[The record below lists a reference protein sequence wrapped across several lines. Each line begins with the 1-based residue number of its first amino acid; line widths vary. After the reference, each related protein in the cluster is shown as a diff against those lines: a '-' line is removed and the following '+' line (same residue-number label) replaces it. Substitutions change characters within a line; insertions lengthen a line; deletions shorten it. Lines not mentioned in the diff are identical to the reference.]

1 MAKARALDKRRR
13 SIRNIRKITR
23 TMELIATARFKKA
36 MDRAS
41 AATAYTRR
49 ITQLV
54 ADLANSGLE
63 VTHPLLKG
71 REKVERTIL
80 LVLTANRGLCGGYN
94 GNVVRAAVARW
105 QELTATVPHVQLEIS
120 GKRGISAFRYR
131 GITPM
136 EKYTHFEDRVTFAEA
151 ETLAN
156 RYLEEYITGK
166 LDRLDVAY
174 MQFTSM
180 SKQAAV
186 VETLLPLS
194 SLAAAADDAAK
205 AKTAEPKAAKKHEH
219 GHGDAEKTPA
229 ASQMQY
235 EFLPSAESIL
245 EEVVPTSFKVKL
257 FKCFLDAAVSEQIAR
272 MVAMKAATENADA
285 MIKDLGREYNRARQ
299 SQITGEIMEVLGGVE
314 ALKG

>member
-1 MAKARALDKRRR
+1 MAKARALDKRRK

-36 MDRAS
+36 MDRAH

-54 ADLANSGLE
+54 SDLANSGLE
-63 VTHPLLKG
+63 VSHPLLKG
-71 REKVERTIL
+71 REKTERAIL

-94 GNVVRAAVARW
+94 GNVVRTAVARW
-105 QELTATVPHVQLEIS
+105 QELTAAVPKVQLEIS

-131 GITPM
+131 GLTPV
-136 EKYTHFEDRVTFAEA
+136 EKYTHFEDRVTFAEV
-151 ETLAN
+151 EVLAN
-156 RYLEEYITGK
+156 RYLEEYVTGK

-174 MQFTSM
+174 MQFTSI

-186 VETLLPLS
+186 VETLLPLG
-194 SLAAAADDAAK
+194 SLMAAADDAAK
-205 AKTAEPKAAKKHEH
+205 SKNGAKPTDHKADHKGEH
-219 GHGDAEKTPA
+219 
-229 ASQMQY
+229 ASAQTGAGQSQY

-285 MIKDLGREYNRARQ
+285 MIKNLGRAYNRARQ